1 MNLTGNA
8 LKFTSAGSVEL
19 VVKRSDDGLSFEVT
33 DTGIGISEEE
43 LARLFQPFVQGDLST
58 TRRFGGTGLG
68 LAISKQLAEL
78 MGGSVHARSVPGT
91 GSTFCFVLPTS
102 GSSEPIKKAPPQTPP
117 IDPPSPAPGSPQVG
131 ARPLK
136 LLLAEDSE
144 LNRKLALAMLE
155 RLGLCADVATNGV
168 EALGALAKGS
178 YDAVLLDVHMP
189 EMDGLE
195 VMRQVRA
202 WAKPQ
207 PWLIAISASALPD
220 DQHACFAA
228 GANDF
233 LAKPVKLDALERAL
247 QRLIS
252 SKAHSHPG

>member
-1 MNLTGNA
+1 V
-8 LKFTSAGSVEL
+8 GSVEL
-19 VVKRSDDGLSFEVT
+19 VVRSERRPAGDQLTFEVI
-33 DTGIGISEEE
+33 DTGIGISPEE
-43 LARLFQPFVQGDLST
+43 LGRLFQPFVQGDLST

-78 MGGSVHARSVPGT
+78 MGGAVGAQSEQGK
-91 GSTFCFVLPTS
+91 GSKFWLTVS
-102 GSSEPIKKAPPQTPP
+102 APPQAAPPGNQPGTPP
-117 IDPPSPAPGSPQVG
+117 PPEPAH
-131 ARPLK
+131 ARAPLK
-136 LLLAEDSE
+136 ILLAEDSE
-144 LNRKLALAMLE
+144 LNRKLALAMLA
-155 RLGLCADVATNGV
+155 RLGYQAEVATNGL

-178 YDAVLLDVHMP
+178 YDVVLLDVHMP

-202 WAKPQ
+202 WSRPQ
-207 PWLIAISASALPD
+207 PWMIAITASALPD
-220 DQHACFAA
+220 DQQACFAA

-252 SKAHSHPG
+252 RK

>member
-8 LKFTSAGSVEL
+8 LKFTSAGSVE
-19 VVKRSDDGLSFEVT
+19 VRVKKSSEEQLSFEVV

-78 MGGSVHARSVPGT
+78 MGGEVSARSVPGS
-91 GSTFCFVLPTS
+91 GSTFCFTV
-102 GSSEPIKKAPPQTPP
+102 KAPSQSSPVNEAP
-117 IDPPSPAPGSPQVG
+117 IPSLAPIAAKQ
-131 ARPLK
+131 PLK
-136 LLLAEDSE
+136 ILLAEDSE
-144 LNRKLALAMLE
+144 LNRKLALAMLG
-155 RLGLCADVATNGV
+155 RLGYQADVATNGV
-168 EALGALAKGS
+168 EALGALAKTS

-202 WAKPQ
+202 WSKPR
-207 PWLIAISASALPD
+207 PWLIAITASALPD
-220 DQHACFAA
+220 DQHACYAA

-233 LAKPVKLDALERAL
+233 LAKPVKLEALEHAL
-247 QRLIS
+247 LRLS
-252 SKAHSHPG
+252 ARKPV